1 MYDTDAKPRYNDS
14 TNLPGRVRDL
24 NPRWNEE
31 YNDDILDVSPASIA
45 HLCRP
50 NR

>member
-1 MYDTDAKPRYNDS
+1 MYDTDAKPRYSDS

-31 YNDDILDVSPASIA
+31 SNDALLDVSASLRDLADAIY
-45 HLCRP
+45 
-50 NR
+50 